1 MAQGQLAQATQR
13 AREALDAWQDPQKS
27 GDERLVLIT
36 TAVITFVAAL
46 GVSGGTNL
54 VMILTNDP
62 IIKQHKPTLA
72 FASAWIG
79 DGILLP
85 IINVL
90 MMRAFRRW
98 GTRPG
103 RRNTAVALVAGMAL
117 MGVFQVG
124 QATGGL
130 TNYTMPTPWH
140 WTWLGYYHMLY
151 MGSQFAF
158 MFFYFIALYQAWQ
171 AGKVTPAQKRDLAAI
186 AGMLL
191 LFGVLLQTDYS

>member
-1 MAQGQLAQATQR
+1 MVQDAQR
-13 AREALDAWQDPQKS
+13 DPVREALGAFPERETSD
-27 GDERLVLIT
+27 DEKLVLAT
-36 TAVITFVAAL
+36 TAVITFLAAL

-90 MMRAFRRW
+90 MMMAFRRW
-98 GTRPG
+98 GTRIG
-103 RRNTAVALVAGMAL
+103 RRNSAVALGVGFAI
-117 MGVFQVG
+117 MGVFQVV
-124 QATGGL
+124 QATQSM
-130 TNYTMPTPWH
+130 TNYTMPAPWK

-151 MGSQFAF
+151 MGSQFSF
-158 MFFYFIALYQAWQ
+158 MVFYFIALYQAWQ
-171 AGKVTPAQKRDLAAI
+171 AGQVTAAQKRHLALI
-186 AGMLL
+186 AGMIL
-191 LFGVLLQTDYS
+191 LFAVLLQFDYS

>member
-1 MAQGQLAQATQR
+1 MAADATATLLTR
-13 AREALDAWQDPQKS
+13 ARAAAGFGAPPAAA
-27 GDERLVLIT
+27 GDEKRVLTMTALV
-36 TAVITFVAAL
+36 TFVAAL

-54 VMILTNDP
+54 IMMLTDDP

-85 IINVL
+85 IINML
-90 MMRAFRRW
+90 MVIAFRRW
-98 GTRPG
+98 DTRPG
-103 RRNTAVALVAGMAL
+103 RRHTAVALVSGMAL
-117 MGVFQVG
+117 MGVFQVV
-124 QATGGL
+124 QALQGM
-130 TNYTMPTPWH
+130 TNYTMPTPWR

-158 MFFYFIALYQAWQ
+158 MFFYFIALAQAWRGGRV
-171 AGKVTPAQKRDLAAI
+171 APEQKRQFALI

-191 LFGVLLQTDYS
+191 LFGLLLQLDYS